1 VNRATAAW
9 LASRGLRP
17 ESPDWRVSID
27 LDNDAQTP
35 TAHFN
40 ISIDGEGWSFTF
52 EHAGRASRIRL
63 TDAPIIQEGDD
74 FELMRSI
81 PNLEQLGVLLTGLER
96 RFDLYFRRLH
106 ARIESTIDRSEPTI
120 RLWVVA
126 CL

>member
-1 VNRATAAW
+1 MNRATAAW
-9 LASRGLRP
+9 LESRGLRP
-17 ESPDWRVSID
+17 ESDDWRISID
-27 LDNDAQTP
+27 LDNDARAP

-40 ISIDGEGWSFTF
+40 ISLDDDGWSFTF
-52 EHAGRASRIRL
+52 EHDGKASRIRL
-63 TDAPIIQEGDD
+63 TDAPTIQEGDD

-96 RFDLYFRRLH
+96 RFDVYFRRLH
-106 ARIESTIDRSEPTI
+106 AQIDTTIDRSEPTI